1 MEMERIV
8 SSRISWFDVRSAGAM
23 VSRATFAKIDRAR
36 SLLAMAEQM
45 RGHAKGRE
53 LRARA
58 RQLVASLPVVL
69 RSAAREWI
77 EDVGPVFRFTTPRR
91 ARRVRT

>member
-1 MEMERIV
+1 MSKRPI
-8 SSRISWFDVRSAGAM
+8 SRFDVCRAGRL
-23 VSRATFAKIDRAR
+23 VSRATFAKIERVR
-36 SLLAMAEQM
+36 SLLGMAEQM

-58 RQLVASLPVVL
+58 RDIIAGLPTVL
-69 RSAAREWI
+69 REAAREWI
-77 EDVGPVFRFTTPRR
+77 EYVGPAPRSMLRR